1 MFQIDFFPIYGIILG
16 VNYSN
21 EEIEQIEVL
30 ADDKRHTLQI
40 FIFIFDLNF
49 FFISFN
55 GSRILL

>member
-1 MFQIDFFPIYGIILG
+1 MFQIDFFPISGIILG

-40 FIFIFDLNF
+40 FIFIFGINF
-49 FFISFN
+49 HWFTAN
-55 GSRILL
+55 G